1 MTTDSKKH
9 NAIEKTLSILN
20 VFSPYNQELSSN
32 EVSKKL
38 GYHKATASRILLLLT
53 KYGFLEQNKKNNKF
67 KLGPSI
73 AILSSSFYRSLE
85 SKLIQLA
92 RPYLKKLRDSIQE
105 TVVLEVLSGRTT
117 VRAYSI
123 EGPGPLHLIGTI
135 GARLPIHAT
144 AGSKAILAH
153 LDQDTWDYF
162 LDNDL
167 PRRTASTITDLN
179 QYKKELRKAKTDG
192 IAFDMEELDPDICAM
207 AAPVFNAEGIPIAA
221 VVVATLA
228 GHLKRDVNSR
238 KAVQLKNTAD
248 KISEHIKK
256 TAKISW

>member
-1 MTTDSKKH
+1 MKTDSEKH
-9 NAIEKTLSILN
+9 NAIEKALTILN
-20 VFSPYNQELSSN
+20 IFSSHNHELSTN
-32 EVSKKL
+32 EISL
-38 GYHKATASRILLLLT
+38 MLYYHKATISRTLLLLA
-53 KYGFLEQNKKNNKF
+53 KYGFLEQNRENKKF

-73 AILSSSFYRSLE
+73 AILSSSLYRSLE
-85 SKLIQLA
+85 SELIQLA
-92 RPYLKKLRDSIQE
+92 RPYLEKLKDSIQE

-117 VRAYSI
+117 VRAYSV

-153 LDQDTWDYF
+153 LDPKTWDYF

-167 PRRTASTITDLN
+167 PRRTASTITDLD

-207 AAPVFNAEGIPIAA
+207 AAPVFNAEGTPIAA

-228 GHLKRDVNSR
+228 GHLKRDTNSR
-238 KAVQLKNTAD
+238 KAVQLKKTAEN
-248 KISEHIKK
+248 ISKHIKK
-256 TAKISW
+256 TAEIS

>member
-1 MTTDSKKH
+1 MKTDSKKH
-9 NAIEKTLSILN
+9 NAIEKALTILN
-20 VFSPYNQELSSN
+20 IFSPNNHELSTN
-32 EVSKKL
+32 EISEKM
-38 GYHKATASRILLLLT
+38 GYHKATTSRTLLLLT
-53 KYGFLEQNKKNNKF
+53 SYGFLEQNRENKKF

-73 AILSSSFYRSLE
+73 AILSSSLYRSLE
-85 SKLIQLA
+85 SKLIKLA
-92 RPYLKKLRDSIQE
+92 SPYLEKLRESIQE

-153 LDQDTWDYF
+153 LDPKTWDYF

-167 PRRTASTITDLN
+167 PWRTASTITDLN

-192 IAFDMEELDPDICAM
+192 IAFDMEELDPDVCAM

-221 VVVATLA
+221 VVIATLA
-228 GHLKRDVNSR
+228 GHLKRDINSR
-238 KAVQLKNTAD
+238 KAIQLKKTAD

-256 TAKISW
+256 TAKMS

>member
-1 MTTDSKKH
+1 METDSKKH
-9 NAIEKTLSILN
+9 NAIEKALTILN
-20 VFSPYNQELSSN
+20 IFSPHNQELSTN
-32 EVSKKL
+32 EISEAL
-38 GYHKATASRILLLLT
+38 GYHKATTSRTLLLLT
-53 KYGFLEQNKKNNKF
+53 KYGFLEQNRENKKF

-73 AILSSSFYRSLE
+73 AILSSSFYHSLE

-92 RPYLKKLRDSIQE
+92 RPYLEKLKDSIQE

-123 EGPGPLHLIGTI
+123 EGPGPLHLVGTI

-144 AGSKAILAH
+144 AGSKVILAH
-153 LDQDTWDYF
+153 LDPVTWDYF

-167 PRRTASTITDLN
+167 PRRTASTITDVN

-221 VVVATLA
+221 IVVATLA

-238 KAVQLKNTAD
+238 KAIQL
-248 KISEHIKK
+248 KK
-256 TAKISW
+256 TADRISEQLKKTEITS